1 MTSPQRPGLFGRLY
15 ASLKRG
21 VLGRGTQ
28 EYGAR
33 FTGTDAYW
41 ERMLARQRGWPRHET
56 PGPAP
61 SREAIKSDAGAER

>member
-1 MTSPQRPGLFGRLY
+1 MTSPQRPGFLGRLY

-28 EYGAR
+28 EYGAQ

-41 ERMLARQRGWPRHET
+41 ERMLARGRSGPHYPAHAPT
-56 PGPAP
+56 PAEP
-61 SREAIKSDAGAER
+61 KSEP